1 MHKITSRGIFLEN
14 EAATEEAGRILGPLT
29 PENTTIFLLGDLGA
43 GKTTFT
49 RGFLRSRG
57 WSGMVK
63 SPTYTLVEPYE
74 FADIPVWHFDLYR
87 LKDPEELELMG
98 IRDYF
103 AGRSIRVVEWP
114 EQGQGILPDPDLVVS
129 ILYEDNG
136 RLLTLTGM
144 NSRGSETEAAFMAQL
159 RSGADS

>member
-1 MHKITSRGIFLEN
+1 M
-14 EAATEEAGRILGPLT
+14 
-29 PENTTIFLLGDLGA
+29 
-43 GKTTFT
+43 
-49 RGFLRSRG
+49 
-57 WSGMVK
+57 
-63 SPTYTLVEPYE
+63 
-74 FADIPVWHFDLYR
+74 WHFDLYR

-129 ILYEDNG
+129 ILYDDNG